1 MKWLRSS
8 LAVGVLALA
17 ALGVFYY
24 LFTFVYKGAEADSY
38 RLWAWMKD
46 ATDLSDKSR
55 VVIAGVGV
63 GAISKIELAMDESDP
78 VMPVKAKVW
87 IKIKN
92 GTKVWPKAVLAKR
105 AASVLGSFYLEIF
118 PGRPEDGPELVDG
131 DQIKNVLEI
140 TPYDTVLSEVQ
151 KIASNVREIT
161 DSFNAVFG
169 GPEGRERIRRIVEGV
184 DAAIEENSR
193 LLTEVLTSTRRVLD
207 NLEGFS
213 GDLKGFSRSELAEIL
228 ENVRVSTKEIRDF
241 IGKVAPPTGETV
253 AELRGTLDR
262 INSAVEKADA
272 SLADIK
278 TVTTTVAAGEGVAG
292 KLLIDKPLGD
302 SVEDTLDEAGALVK
316 SISRLQMIVELR
328 SEFYFRD
335 LVSKNYLTLKVYPN
349 ADKYY
354 LIELVDDPR
363 GTTSIIERTV
373 ECAPCPAGKPPLHVE
388 RITETTEKLRLT
400 FQFASR
406 LPVPLLDFITIR
418 FGIKESVGGIGLD
431 MDFFNKR
438 LEINTDLFD
447 FSYAALP
454 RLRIW
459 AGFQPW
465 FLFSKV
471 YLVAGLDDI
480 LNNKYTDFYMG
491 AMLRFNDEDIKAL
504 LFAAPLPAG
513 GL

>member
-8 LAVGVLALA
+8 LAVGILAVA
-17 ALGVFYY
+17 AFGVFYY
-24 LFTFVYKGAEADSY
+24 LFTFVYKGAEAGSY
-38 RLWAWMKD
+38 RLWAWVRD

-55 VVIAGVGV
+55 VVVSGVGV
-63 GAISKIELAMDESDP
+63 GAIDHIELALDP
-78 VMPVKAKVW
+78 EDTVTPVKAKVW
-87 IKIKN
+87 MKIRKDVD
-92 GTKVWPKAVLAKR
+92 VWPKAVLAKR

-118 PGRPEDGPELVDG
+118 PGKPDDGPPLVDG

-169 GPEGRERIRRIVEGV
+169 GPEGKERIRRIIEGV
-184 DAAIEENSR
+184 DTAIEENSR
-193 LLTEVLTSTRRVLD
+193 LLTEVLTSTRHVLD
-207 NLEGFS
+207 NLEKFS
-213 GDLKGFSRSELAEIL
+213 GDLKGFSASELAEIL

-262 INSAVEKADA
+262 INSAVEKADS

-278 TVTTTVAAGEGVAG
+278 KVTTTVSAGKGVAG
-292 KLLIDKPLGD
+292 KLLVDEPLGD
-302 SVEDTLDEAGALVK
+302 SVEDTLDEAGSFIKGLT
-316 SISRLQMIVELR
+316 RLQMIVELR
-328 SEFYFRD
+328 SEWYFRSA
-335 LVSKNYLTLKVYPN
+335 VSKNYLTLKVHPS

-373 ECAPCPAGKPPLHVE
+373 ECAPCPAGKPAVRVE

-400 FQFASR
+400 FMFASR
-406 LPVPLLDFITIR
+406 LPIPVLDFITLR
-418 FGIKESVGGIGLD
+418 FGIKESVGGLGLD
-431 MDFFNKR
+431 MDFWKDR

-447 FSYAALP
+447 FSFAAFP
-454 RLRIW
+454 RLRVW
-459 AGFQPW
+459 TAFQPW
-465 FLFSKV
+465 FLTNKLYIIGGV
-471 YLVAGLDDI
+471 DDI
-480 LNNKYTDFYMG
+480 LNRETTDFYLG
-491 AMLRFNDEDIKAL
+491 AMLRFNDEDIKSL
-504 LFAAPLPAG
+504 LIAAPLPA
-513 GL
+513 L